1 MIVEGIRV
9 MEVSDYPEP
18 SHSFWDMNEPID
30 YMNLPF
36 TTHLEIAVESKVL
49 GGWVLIGPVPE
60 RGLR

>member
-1 MIVEGIRV
+1 
-9 MEVSDYPEP
+9 MEVSDCPELPVP
-18 SHSFWDMNEPID
+18 SFTEEVDITDPPS
-30 YMNLPF
+30 Y